1 MFQESFYFYDIY
13 LQAQFWGWTLV
24 RSTKKVH
31 TKLVQL
37 MYNAQNG
44 LKDNDFLVR
53 LSAWYIKCNFV
64 HDTWSSFEMEKAGG
78 NDLV

>member
-1 MFQESFYFYDIY
+1 MFQESLYFYDIY

-37 MYNAQNG
+37 MYKAQNG
-44 LKDNDFLVR
+44 LKDNDFLGR